1 MSFENYDTHKKINF
15 EKIALINVSGEG
27 TFIKGNSSQNDTQ
40 KKKLKQENNNLIR
53 ASNNTYIDNLIR
65 SSNIISQNYKN
76 ELSKFNKRNIFIDYK
91 FNSQFLYL
99 TNISKNNKNETKKF
113 NCISSPNNEYLGH
126 KQKRKKNKNNSS
138 NDNIIKILRDD
149 KSNNTSPSSN
159 NVVLDQ
165 INVILYFI

>member
-1 MSFENYDTHKKINF
+1 MRT
-15 EKIALINVSGEG
+15 
-27 TFIKGNSSQNDTQ
+27 
-40 KKKLKQENNNLIR
+40 
-53 ASNNTYIDNLIR
+53 
-65 SSNIISQNYKN
+65 IS
-76 ELSKFNKRNIFIDYK
+76 FNKRNIFIDYK
-91 FNSQFLYL
+91 FNSEFLYL